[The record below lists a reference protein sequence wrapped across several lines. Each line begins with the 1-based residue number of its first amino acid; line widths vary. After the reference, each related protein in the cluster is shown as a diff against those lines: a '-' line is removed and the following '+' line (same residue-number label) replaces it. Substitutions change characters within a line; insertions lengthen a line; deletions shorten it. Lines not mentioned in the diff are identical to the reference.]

1 MPRHILPVLFLLA
14 MTLGGCSR
22 TDDGTVVIPKA
33 LDARQV
39 DLGPLD
45 LRHPGRLKPAPA
57 RPTVMAV
64 SPEPFPIAPGV
75 TRRQTAIAKAGN
87 TAKRPTKRTTA
98 PAPSRP
104 GLACETATRAGE
116 RVRVVCD

>member
-1 MPRHILPVLFLLA
+1 MPRLPILFLLA

-33 LDARQV
+33 LDARRV

-45 LRHPGRLKPAPA
+45 LRHPGRLRPEPA

-75 TRRQTAIAKAGN
+75 TRRQTTTVTTAN
-87 TAKRPTKRTTA
+87 TAKRPTRRTAA
-98 PAPSRP
+98 PAPSQP
-104 GLACETATRAGE
+104 SLACDSATRSGE
-116 RVRVVCD
+116 RVRVVCE